1 MGQWSYPL
9 NPMTFSNA
17 NILTIT
23 KGDWRWKCSILSPPT
38 SVSDPNKPESSHWI
52 LRQVRG
58 WIQVRDQEYSLFFIF
73 SQRCVSCSRAA
84 SRVPSAVPVK
94 KPITRSPFSTIS
106 SCPVH
111 YWPDHCTGVYPE
123 LSPVSCVRTKCG
135 PHIWQLQ
142 ISHHLAPSL
151 SSHIAFIQSK
161 SVTRTQL
168 SKWHQKLP
176 L

>member
-1 MGQWSYPL
+1 MLSQSMRASYV
-9 NPMTFSNA
+9 
-17 NILTIT
+17 
-23 KGDWRWKCSILSPPT
+23 K
-38 SVSDPNKPESSHWI
+38 
-52 LRQVRG
+52 
-58 WIQVRDQEYSLFFIF
+58 LF
-73 SQRCVSCSRAA
+73 
-84 SRVPSAVPVK
+84 
-94 KPITRSPFSTIS
+94 RSFKVPFSTIS

-161 SVTRTQL
+161 NVTRTQFQNGTK
-168 SKWHQKLP
+168 SYPSNVTIRQSSNLP
-176 L
+176 ITQPSMSPKNNPQGGLLEEEAFQAEGIGRGHRGGGGKPSTRGSWA